1 MEAVRKTTIG
11 VLAIVLFL
19 SGTAFAAT
27 NPDTATES
35 SSTGSSD
42 LSVTIPVL
50 WRISGIADLTTANYS
65 DNTSSVSLSMNDDV
79 CIYTN
84 NSAGTG
90 YQITMAGSSTATT
103 TAVNTGDNSG
113 GDIFAISNAANDQHI
128 PYHVY
133 WNDATGLTGRAQV
146 GSEGGSSATLTAQTN
161 ASRDWQCSDVSGNN
175 ANFSLDF
182 DREDILDVLH
192 GAYTGTLTIT
202 LAPTP

>member
-19 SGTAFAAT
+19 SGTAFAT
-27 NPDTATES
+27 PVNPDTATEN

-84 NSAGTG
+84 NSVGTN
-90 YQITMAGSSTATT
+90 YQITMTGSHTCTGGSCAAASTF
-103 TAVNTGDNSG
+103 N
-113 GDIFAISNAANDQHI
+113 ISNDTNDQSI
-128 PYHVY
+128 PYKVY
-133 WNDATGLTGRAQV
+133 WNDETGDGAGRTIV
-146 GSEGGSSATLTAQTN
+146 GSEGGTSATLTAQTN
-161 ASRDWQCSDVSGNN
+161 ASRDWQCSDVGGNN

-202 LAPTP
+202 LAPTT